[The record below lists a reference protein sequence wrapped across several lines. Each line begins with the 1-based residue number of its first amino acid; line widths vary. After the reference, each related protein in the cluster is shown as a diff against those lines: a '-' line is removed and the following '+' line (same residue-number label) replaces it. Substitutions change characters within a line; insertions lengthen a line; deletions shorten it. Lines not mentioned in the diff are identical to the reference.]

1 MPRSPKNNE
10 NSAPKP
16 THLAAELLRW
26 YTAHRRDLPWRR
38 TSDPY
43 AIWVSEVMLQQTQVE
58 TVRPYYARWLNRFPN
73 IRELAS
79 AEEADVLK
87 LWQGLGYYSRARRL
101 LAGARAVVAEHKGS
115 IPESVE
121 ELLKLPGIGPYSA
134 GAIASIAFNQA
145 VPLVDGNVVR
155 VITRLFGLRGDPT
168 RAPLKSEIWKLAE
181 QLIAPGRAR
190 DSNQALM
197 EFGALVCTPQKPLCL
212 TCPLHALCEA
222 RKRGLTQTLPELP
235 ARQAVTQV
243 AMVAALIQRRGR
255 FLVYQ
260 VPEDAPRWAGMWQF
274 PNVERKSKETA
285 TEALVRLGRE
295 QLGGKL
301 QVGEHAA
308 TLKHSVTRYRITLEA
323 HYCTLQLTSGGSGVR
338 AGHEGRRGNV
348 AATERPRVVRWCSRK
363 ELAELPL
370 PAVHRKLAGIS
381 WGGWR
386 R

>member
-1 MPRSPKNNE
+1 MPRSPKSLKSSIPNPE
-10 NSAPKP
+10 R
-16 THLAAELLRW
+16 LALELLRW

-58 TVRPYYARWLNRFPN
+58 TVRPYYARWLARFPN

-155 VITRLFGLRGDPT
+155 VITRLLGLRGDPT
-168 RAPLKSEIWKLAE
+168 RAPLKSEIWNLAE

-212 TCPLHALCEA
+212 TCPLQAQCEA

-255 FLVYQ
+255 FLLYQ

-295 QLGGKL
+295 QLWGKL

-323 HYCTLQLTSGGSGVR
+323 HYCTLQLTSTTSSTANGGTKR
-338 AGHEGRRGNV
+338 GRNV
-348 AATERPRVVRWCSRK
+348 AGVGSRQVLRWCSAE
-363 ELAELPL
+363 ELRDLPL
-370 PAVHRKLAGIS
+370 PAVHRRLAGLVEK
-381 WGGWR
+381 
-386 R
+386 